1 MIRNYLYVTLRNM
14 MKNKLFIGI
23 NIFGMGVAIACC
35 IVAYFIYEFDSGFNA
50 MHAKADRIY
59 RVSSMR
65 EFDNQVTRY
74 GTVPLPLG
82 GTVSQNIADVNATSR
97 YAFSYS
103 DLKREDDV
111 FPANMAYVDPDF
123 FAMFSFDFLSGG
135 PEGLRDKSSVVL
147 SDKLAA
153 TLFGTTDVVN
163 QMLTQVVGGT
173 TKEVRIA
180 GVFKEQPQNSS
191 FHFRD
196 AFMNFENFFDEFQSA
211 REDDWRESSTLFVM
225 IDDPARVPAV
235 REQLQSYV
243 ANNNQVRE
251 DFVIREFVLDRFD
264 EMAFSDRAEDT
275 HTWTWDAPSVAV
287 VPGTATMAV
296 FILLIACFNLTNTTI
311 AISSRRL
318 KEIGIRKVM
327 GSVRG
332 QLIMQFIGE
341 TLMICFFALLVGL
354 LLAQLLVEGW
364 NVMWAAMKIT
374 PHYLDNPPVMAFLIG
389 VLIFCALAAGAYPA
403 FYISKFQPVSILK
416 GKLKFGGTNLFV
428 KSLLALQYAISLI
441 SLVSAIAFVQNARY
455 QKEYDLGFDA
465 ERAIIAW
472 VDGQSEFETY
482 RNSLRQNPDIVSIA
496 GSASGI
502 FSNRERGTVKSGEKQ
517 LEVDIIE
524 VGDNYLST
532 MGLTLVDGRD
542 FIENSETDRRESVII
557 TKKMADEFGWQKAI
571 GEELVW
577 QDSVRLYVVGVIK
590 NVYTRGVWRE
600 MEPMMIRYIGPEKYT
615 QIIVSA
621 PTERLADVNK
631 FMEARWKEVF
641 PNRVYNGYMPAWDVQ
656 EATEVNVNL
665 VRIFAF
671 LGVIAMMLSA
681 TGLFTLV
688 SLNIIRR
695 MKEIGVR
702 KVLGASV
709 ANIARIVNAEFILIL
724 VISSVLGCIL
734 GYYFTGMLMDSIW
747 RYYLDTT
754 ALALISAVSLM
765 FLISAATIGYK
776 VFNAATMNPAY
787 TLRNE

>member
-50 MHAKADRIY
+50 MHTKGGQVY

-82 GTVSQNIADVNATSR
+82 GSISQNISDVTSTSR
-97 YAFSYS
+97 YALSYS
-103 DLKREDDV
+103 DLKRDDDV
-111 FPANMAYVDPDF
+111 FSANMSYVDPDF
-123 FAMFSFDFLSGG
+123 FGMFSFEFLSGG

-147 SDKLAA
+147 SDKLAL
-153 TLFGTTDVVN
+153 TLFGTTDVVDRT
-163 QMLTQVVGGT
+163 LTHVVRET
-173 TKEVRIA
+173 IKEVRIA

-191 FHFRD
+191 FHYRD
-196 AFMNFENFFDEFQSA
+196 SFMNFENFFDEFRSV

-225 IDDPARVPAV
+225 IEDQARVPTV
-235 REQLQSYV
+235 HKQLQSYV

-264 EMAFSDRAEDT
+264 EMAFRDRAEDT
-275 HTWTWDAPSVAV
+275 PTWTWDAPSVAV
-287 VPGTATMAV
+287 VPGTAMMAV

-341 TLMICFFALLVGL
+341 TLVICFFALLVGL
-354 LLAQLLVEGW
+354 LLAQLLVNGW
-364 NVMWAAMKIT
+364 NIMWANMKIT
-374 PHYLDNPPVMAFLIG
+374 PHYLDNPPVLAFLIG

-403 FYISKFQPVSILK
+403 FYISRFQPVSILK
-416 GKLKFGGTNLFV
+416 GKLRFGGTNLFV

-441 SLVSAIAFVQNARY
+441 SLVSAIAFVQNAKY
-455 QKEYDLGFDA
+455 QKEYNLGFDA

-472 VDGQSEFETY
+472 VNGQTEFETY

-496 GSASGI
+496 GAASGI
-502 FSNRERGTVKSGEKQ
+502 FSNRSRGTVESDAKQ

-542 FIENSETDRRESVII
+542 FMENSETDRRESVII
-557 TKKMADEFGWQKAI
+557 TKKMADAFGWQKAV
-571 GEELVW
+571 GQELVW
-577 QDSVRLYVVGVIK
+577 QDSVRLYVVGVTS
-590 NVYTRGVWRE
+590 NVYTYGVWRE
-600 MEPMMIRYIGPEKYT
+600 TEPMMIRYIGPEKYS

-621 PTERLADVNK
+621 PAEKLADVNK

-641 PNRVYNGYMPAWDVQ
+641 PNRVYNGYLPLWDVH

-724 VISSVLGCIL
+724 AISSVLGCVL

-754 ALALISAVSLM
+754 AMALISAVSLM

-776 VFNAATMNPAY
+776 VFSAATMNPAY